1 MVGGGGVTA
10 GFLLPNL
17 IVPHGLVEPAT
28 QPLHPG
34 LLFGFGL
41 RDYQWAILLE
51 VARLM
56 RAGYRRILIQ
66 LPTGGGKTVMAAAM
80 MGSAALL
87 GLTSEFIVHRKELIN
102 QTSKSFTAMGIN
114 HGFIASGRE
123 MDLSHDVILAGVQTL
138 VRRLAAILPPDL
150 AVLDEAHHAT
160 AGTWERVLQEY
171 GDAYVVGLTATPSRL
186 DGRGLSDRF
195 DIMVRG
201 PSPRVLIQR
210 GYLSEYEY
218 FAPSLP
224 DFSEVPVTAGEFNRA
239 AAAAVMDR
247 PKLIGDV
254 VEHYLEL
261 AAGFQG
267 IVFAQSREH
276 SRHLAEAF
284 TAEGIP
290 AMHVDGTT
298 PDDMRDNFDEAF
310 RAGDIRIGC
319 NVGLFGEGYDV
330 PNVKYVGIAA
340 GTRSLVNHLQWC
352 GRALRPSGEV
362 AVIADHAGNAVA
374 RQLGLPDDE
383 RDWTLEGRTKR
394 KSTGVNDDATA
405 VTQCKS
411 CFRVYPVALSH
422 CPGCSEERAGA
433 GRQVRQEAGQ
443 LTKLEREALRKA
455 AEARRKEEERE
466 CLTFDEF
473 ISLGKARGY
482 DRPVGW
488 AAMQC
493 RLRRIPR
500 VHGPRVGIDD
510 EPFRES

>member
-1 MVGGGGVTA
+1 MIDA
-10 GFLLPNL
+10 DLLLPNL
-17 IVPHGLVEPAT
+17 VVPHGLVEPAT

-51 VARLM
+51 VSRLM
-56 RAGYRRILIQ
+56 RLGYRRILIQ

-80 MGSAALL
+80 MGSAALM
-87 GLTSEFIVHRKELIN
+87 GLSSEFIVHRKELIN
-102 QTSKSFTAMGIN
+102 QTSTSFARMGIN

-123 MDLSHDVILAGVQTL
+123 MDLSHDVILAGVQSL
-138 VRRLAAILPPDL
+138 VRRLASLLPPDL

-160 AGTWERVLQEY
+160 AGTWERVLDY
-171 GDAYVVGLTATPSRL
+171 YRDGYVVGLSATPSRL

-195 DIMVRG
+195 DVMVRG
-201 PSPRVLIQR
+201 PSPRTLIQR

-239 AAAAVMDR
+239 AAAEVMDR

-261 AAGFQG
+261 AAGEQG
-267 IVFAQSREH
+267 IVFAQSRKH
-276 SRHLAEAF
+276 SQHLADAF
-284 TAEGIP
+284 AAERIP
-290 AMHVDGTT
+290 AMHVDGKT
-298 PDDMRDNFDEAF
+298 PEDERKRFDDAF

-340 GTRSLVNHLQWC
+340 ATRSLVNHLQWC
-352 GRALRPSGEV
+352 GRGLRPSGGV
-362 AVIADHAGNAVA
+362 AKIADHAGNAVV
-374 RQLGLPDDE
+374 RQLGLPDDDRE
-383 RDWTLEGRTKR
+383 WTLEGRAKR
-394 KSTGVNDDATA
+394 NRTGVNDDATA

-411 CFRVYPVALSH
+411 CFRVYPSALSH
-422 CPGCSEERAGA
+422 CPGCSEERQGG
-433 GRQVRQEAGQ
+433 GRAIRQEAGQ

-455 AEARRKEEERE
+455 AEQRRKEEERE

-473 ISLGKARGY
+473 IALGKARGY